1 MSEPKAPAAATPAPQ
16 RARAPG
22 LPGVAPAADSS
33 ASGASGPVSTSGLV
47 STSGPVSTSGAW
59 GISGPK
65 PSAPSTPSALMRDL
79 RLFYLFRLL
88 ATSYLYV
95 PIFMLFQEA
104 RGLSFFQRLA
114 LGGIYSAVVILVE
127 VPTGVFADRL
137 GRRRSMIAGALA
149 MAISC
154 IIAFQAS
161 SFGWFAIAEI
171 FAAMSLA
178 LCSGADSAYLYDLL
192 HHHGRGHEY
201 SRRESSASAMHLLGS
216 AIAFAGGGLFAAI
229 DLSLPYVITAFV
241 AAAAAAVAFLLDDDL
256 HRHRALTAARPAA
269 AQLHSWWRDALSA
282 LRLVRGNRRL
292 AWLVGYSAVV
302 FTLLRATIYVYQPYL
317 DQRGFG
323 TAEIGLLFAAMY
335 IVASAIAFRTHA
347 LRRRYG
353 DELLLW
359 GLLGVLAASFL
370 LLGRGSTGPWLA
382 ILLAV
387 QALASG
393 LFSPLTK
400 PLLHQEISDSGSR
413 AAVLSVE
420 SMARRI
426 TLGLFAPLAGLYGQ
440 SQVMILCGLV
450 GLAGMVLLAVARLA
464 PRGGLPLVSTET
476 PTTEA

>member
-1 MSEPKAPAAATPAPQ
+1 VSDGPPRSSPSSPGSSSPSGSAPQ
-16 RARAPG
+16 RAR
-22 LPGVAPAADSS
+22 VPAAAKAD
-33 ASGASGPVSTSGLV
+33 AS
-47 STSGPVSTSGAW
+47 
-59 GISGPK
+59 
-65 PSAPSTPSALMRDL
+65 LMRDL

-137 GRRRSMIAGALA
+137 GRRRSMIAGALS
-149 MAISC
+149 MVISC
-154 IIAFQAS
+154 AIAFQAD
-161 SFGWFAIAEI
+161 SFGAFALAEI
-171 FAAMSLA
+171 FAALSMA

-192 HHHGRGHEY
+192 AHHNRGHEY
-201 SRRESSASAMHLLGS
+201 SRRESSASSMHLLGS
-216 AIAFAGGGLFAAI
+216 AIAFAGGGLCAEI
-229 DLSLPYVITAFV
+229 DLSLPYVITAAV
-241 AAAAAAVAFLLDDDL
+241 ATLAAVVAFRLGDDL
-256 HRHRALTAARPAA
+256 QRQRAMTATLPAG
-269 AQLHSWWRDALSA
+269 AQLQSWWRDASA
-282 LRLVRGNRRL
+282 ALGQVRASRRL

-335 IVASAIAFRTHA
+335 IVASGIAYRTHA
-347 LRRRYG
+347 LRRRWG

-359 GLLGVLAASFL
+359 GLLGVLAISFV
-370 LLGRGSTGPWLA
+370 LLGRVSAGPWLA
-382 ILLAV
+382 GLLAV

-393 LFSPLTK
+393 IFSPLTK
-400 PLLHQEISDSGSR
+400 PLLHAEITDSRRR

-420 SMARRI
+420 SMIRRI

-440 SQVMILCGLV
+440 SQVMVLCGVV
-450 GLAGMVLLAVARLA
+450 GLIGMALLAIARFA
-464 PRGGLPLVSTET
+464 PRAPLPLVSSET
-476 PTTEA
+476 PEA

>member
-1 MSEPKAPAAATPAPQ
+1 
-16 RARAPG
+16 
-22 LPGVAPAADSS
+22 
-33 ASGASGPVSTSGLV
+33 
-47 STSGPVSTSGAW
+47 
-59 GISGPK
+59 
-65 PSAPSTPSALMRDL
+65 MRDL

-137 GRRRSMIAGALA
+137 GRRRSMIAGALC
-149 MAISC
+149 MVSSCAI
-154 IIAFQAS
+154 ALQAD
-161 SFGWFAIAEI
+161 SFGAFALAEI

-178 LCSGADSAYLYDLL
+178 LCSGADSAYLFDLL
-192 HHHGRGHEY
+192 AQHGRGHEY

-216 AIAFAGGGLFAAI
+216 AIAFAGGGLCAEL
-229 DLSLPYVITAFV
+229 DLSLPYAITAVV
-241 AAAAAAVAFLLDDDL
+241 ATLAAAVAWMLGDDRQRQRSL
-256 HRHRALTAARPAA
+256 AVPPAG
-269 AQLHSWWRDALSA
+269 AQLQSWWREASAALGQ
-282 LRLVRGNRRL
+282 VRANRRL

-335 IVASAIAFRTHA
+335 VVASGIAYRTHA
-347 LRRRYG
+347 LRRRWG

-359 GLLGVLAASFL
+359 GLLGVLAISFV
-370 LLGRGSTGPWLA
+370 LLGRVSAGPWLA
-382 ILLAV
+382 GLLAV

-393 LFSPLTK
+393 IFSPLTK
-400 PLLHQEISDSGSR
+400 PLLHAEIADSRGR

-420 SMARRI
+420 SMTRRI
-426 TLGLFAPLAGLYGQ
+426 ALGLFAPLAGLYGQ
-440 SQVMILCGLV
+440 SQVMILCGIV
-450 GLAGMVLLAVARLA
+450 GLIGMALLAIAKLA
-464 PRGGLPLVSTET
+464 PRAPLPLVSSET
-476 PTTEA
+476 SET

>member
-1 MSEPKAPAAATPAPQ
+1 MALADQQPPARPLQASLQASSPP
-16 RARAPG
+16 
-22 LPGVAPAADSS
+22 SS
-33 ASGASGPVSTSGLV
+33 ASSTS
-47 STSGPVSTSGAW
+47 
-59 GISGPK
+59 
-65 PSAPSTPSALMRDL
+65 STPPALMRDL

-95 PIFMLFQEA
+95 PIFMLFQES

-114 LGGIYSAVVILVE
+114 LGGLYSAVVILVE

-137 GRRRSMIAGALA
+137 GRRRSMMVGAIA
-149 MAISC
+149 MVISC
-154 IIAFQAS
+154 AIAFQAE
-161 SFGWFAIAEI
+161 SFPAFALAEI
-171 FAAMSLA
+171 FAAMSMA
-178 LCSGADSAYLYDLL
+178 MCSGADSAYLFDLL
-192 HHHGRGHEY
+192 AHHGRGHEY

-216 AIAFAGGGLFAAI
+216 AIAFAGGGLCAAV
-229 DLSLPYVITAFV
+229 DLSLPYVITAAV
-241 AAAAAAVAFLLDDDL
+241 ATAAAVVAGLLGDD
-256 HRHRALTAARPAA
+256 RQRQRALSTAAVAG
-269 AQLHSWWRDALSA
+269 QLGAKLQSWWRDVGLALNQ
-282 LRLVRGNRRL
+282 VRGNRRL

-335 IVASAIAFRTHA
+335 IVASGVAYRTHA

-359 GLLGVLAASFL
+359 SLLAVLAASFL
-370 LLGRGSTGPWLA
+370 LLGRVSTGPWLA
-382 ILLAV
+382 VLLAV

-393 LFSPLTK
+393 IFSPLTK
-400 PLLHQEISDSGSR
+400 PLLHREIPSSSGR

-440 SQVMILCGLV
+440 PQVMVLCGVV
-450 GLAGMVLLAVARLA
+450 GLVGMVLLAVARVM
-464 PRGGLPLVSTET
+464 PRPELPLASGTTPET
-476 PTTEA
+476 